1 MVSQAS
7 FVRHQ
12 EAYKPYLW
20 VMVKAVLTDYKRVHS
35 DFSVSV
41 FRTVVW
47 TKTSS
52 IHRYRIVNSFL
63 NDCTKGRQTKSF
75 NILTVS
81 VGLARRLTVPDD
93 FFVLSQSLSYQHYD
107 LNNYNTGLFTFGNGA
122 SRNLAYTI
130 GLSRSNKV

>member
-1 MVSQAS
+1 
-7 FVRHQ
+7 
-12 EAYKPYLW
+12 
-20 VMVKAVLTDYKRVHS
+20 MVKALLTDYKRVHS
-35 DFSVSV
+35 DLQRFG
-41 FRTVVW
+41 FQNRGLD
-47 TKTSS
+47 KNQF
-52 IHRYRIVNSFL
+52 NSPISYSKQFL
-63 NDCTKGRQTKSF
+63 NDRTKGRQTKSF